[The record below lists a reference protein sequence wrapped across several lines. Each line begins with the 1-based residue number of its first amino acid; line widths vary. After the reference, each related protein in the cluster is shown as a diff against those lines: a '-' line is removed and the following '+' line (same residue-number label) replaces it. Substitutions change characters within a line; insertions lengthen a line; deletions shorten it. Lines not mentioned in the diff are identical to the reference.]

1 MFGLT
6 KKIRYSSW
14 EISRS
19 FVTISDQYEVIRGIK
34 LRWDIGA
41 PHFLV
46 SFSGTKKEYC
56 YFPNVWRL
64 YAAPQVLV
72 ESKFAN
78 AFYDSKSCYGF
89 QFSTRCW
96 IPESSALYLSYRVA
110 TTNRVTLI
118 LFSNVVGITK
128 VTKVIEKLAETTTS
142 SFLTFSRLSKILK
155 AKPLRLNIGTAHLC
169 DFFQVIKKRVS
180 E

>member
-1 MFGLT
+1 MEDVQLKFHCLVEEKTSEFFLKTTQSFGT
-6 KKIRYSSW
+6 FFEQNQVVK
-14 EISRS
+14 
-19 FVTISDQYEVIRGIK
+19 TINLKSNIEATHY
-34 LRWDIGA
+34 
-41 PHFLV
+41 LV
-46 SFSGTKKEYC
+46 SFSTTTKL
-56 YFPNVWRL
+56 FTNFANVWRF
-64 YAAPQVLV
+64 YVAPKVLV
-72 ESKFAN
+72 ESKLAS

-110 TTNRVTLI
+110 TTKRVTFI

-155 AKPLRLNIGTAHLC
+155 AKPQNL
-169 DFFQVIKKRVS
+169 
-180 E
+180 